1 MFTYWSTLKDEPAR
15 KKLLIDTLLPKSTL
29 PKTDIL
35 LPNVSLEN
43 TLMTLPMLAVLRSER
58 ADPKLTKLSTLKLD
72 LMFIFPKMLM

>member
-15 KKLLIDTLLPKSTL
+15 KKLLIDTLLPNSTL
-29 PKTDIL
+29 PKTDIEE
-35 LPNVSLEN
+35 PRVSLEN

-58 ADPKLTKLSTLKLD
+58 ADPKLTKLSTLKLA

>member
-29 PKTDIL
+29 PKTDIEE
-35 LPNVSLEN
+35 PRVSLEN
-43 TLMTLPMLAVLRSER
+43 TLMTLPMLAVLRSES